1 MFARIGIM
9 WALNRG
15 HVREFNRIG
24 DPSLGAP
31 KTETGYVMN
40 HNKDAFDLWREWAD
54 KPVDN
59 KPTIDAAIYDAV
71 MALPPDERR
80 DRAKVNEAVR
90 EGVRLGPARAA
101 GTADQHGVPKA
112 TE

>member
-1 MFARIGIM
+1 MT
-9 WALNRG
+9 N
-15 HVREFNRIG
+15 N
-24 DPSLGAP
+24 
-31 KTETGYVMN
+31 
-40 HNKDAFDLWREWAD
+40 DAFDLWWEWAD

-80 DRAKVNEAVR
+80 DRAKVNDAVR
-90 EGVRLGPARAA
+90 EGLKLGDQRAA
-101 GTADQHGVPKA
+101 ETADQNGVPKA